1 MLWTVTVTAVLC
13 AVLRGS
19 LAFSCVCSPA
29 ECEEVVDA
37 DCPRDAGTVWDPCGC
52 CKVCARTEGEP
63 CGGPYGFYGSC
74 AAGLQCVVTDILA
87 ENAEGVCTVIPGT
100 DIKCGAPRLVSGC
113 NIVGGHCR
121 CDKVPSCPDER
132 PVTFKS
138 MKECKMNLAVMI
150 QHTHSIEEDLSPR
163 GP

>member
-1 MLWTVTVTAVLC
+1 LKVTLSV
-13 AVLRGS
+13 S
-19 LAFSCVCSPA
+19 
-29 ECEEVVDA
+29 
-37 DCPRDAGTVWDPCGC
+37 
-52 CKVCARTEGEP
+52 
-63 CGGPYGFYGSC
+63 
-74 AAGLQCVVTDILA
+74 
-87 ENAEGVCTVIPGT
+87 VIPGT

-132 PVTFKS
+132 PFTFKS